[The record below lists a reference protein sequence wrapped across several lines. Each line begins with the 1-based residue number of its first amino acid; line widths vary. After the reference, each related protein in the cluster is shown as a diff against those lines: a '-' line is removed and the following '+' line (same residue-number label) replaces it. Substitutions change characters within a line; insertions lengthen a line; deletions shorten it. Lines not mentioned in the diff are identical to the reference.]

1 MLNYHFTEKLLG
13 LEDAIVKNLQL
24 VQNTFIIDVIME
36 QRIHTCPSCSFQT
49 SKVHDYHTQTCK
61 TYSVLWISCTA
72 SP

>member
-36 QRIHTCPSCSFQT
+36 G
-49 SKVHDYHTQTCK
+49 
-61 TYSVLWISCTA
+61 
-72 SP
+72 